1 MSIATSREVTND
13 VINEQQ
19 LRVNAIGAVRKPLVP
34 FSTCFLRVLTLSA
47 DAATRYP
54 GLGAVDI
61 LRAITEMRGEVR
73 ELRSEVGELST
84 KVGKL
89 STKVGELSTKVDRS
103 TESSELE
110 RITNRNHKRRSANV
124 VAMQTSDDGQT
135 LKLLK
140 EVSCF
145 TFF

>member
-19 LRVNAIGAVRKPLVP
+19 LRVNAIGAVRKPLIL

-73 ELRSEVGELST
+73 ELRTEVGELST
-84 KVGKL
+84 KVR
-89 STKVGELSTKVDRS
+89 ELSTKVDRS

-145 TFF
+145 TFFWLSCF

>member
-84 KVGKL
+84 KVG
-89 STKVGELSTKVDRS
+89 ELSTKVDRS